1 MGKAKKILLGIIIVI
16 VGILAKKI
24 ELGIV
29 IVIVGIFVIAIPWAA
44 VWEYY
49 YPEEAELKLQE
60 EAELKLQEEAELKLQ
75 EEAELK
81 LQEEA
86 ELKLQEEAELK
97 LQEEAELELQE
108 GLKQQEAPPIQKL
121 KELPASCDGVLTTE
135 TNLYP
140 TADECVRKIMDRV
153 SNWCLSEE
161 KKIDEAGAEERADI
175 CVAGFTSGLA
185 ELCEDPATGSTE
197 LCVMRTL
204 QDLYPKMIPE

>member
-1 MGKAKKILLGIIIVI
+1 MGKAKKIVLGIVIGI

-29 IVIVGIFVIAIPWAA
+29 IGIVGIFVIVIPWAA
-44 VWEYY
+44 VWQYY

-60 EAELKLQEEAELKLQ
+60 ETELKLQEETELKLQ
-75 EEAELK
+75 EETELK
-81 LQEEA
+81 LQEET
-86 ELKLQEEAELK
+86 ELK
-97 LQEEAELELQE
+97 LQE
-108 GLKQQEAPPIQKL
+108 GLKQQEAPRIQKL

-135 TNLYP
+135 THLYP

-153 SNWCLSEE
+153 SDWCLSEE
-161 KKIDEAGAEERADI
+161 KKIAETGAEARADI
-175 CVAGFTSGLA
+175 CVVGFTSGLA
-185 ELCEDPATGSTE
+185 ELCEDPVTGSTE

>member
-1 MGKAKKILLGIIIVI
+1 MGKAKKIVLGIIIGI

-29 IVIVGIFVIAIPWAA
+29 IGIVGIFVIVIPWAA
-44 VWEYY
+44 VWQYY
-49 YPEEAELKLQE
+49 FPEEYGEFEEKQELRERVE
-60 EAELKLQEEAELKLQ
+60 EGQRQLE
-75 EEAELK
+75 

-97 LQEEAELELQE
+97 LQEEAELE
-108 GLKQQEAPPIQKL
+108 QQEAPRIQKL
-121 KELPASCDGVLTTE
+121 EELPASCDGVLTTE

-153 SNWCLSEE
+153 SDWCLSEE
-161 KKIDEAGAEERADI
+161 KKIDEAGAEARADI

-185 ELCEDPATGSTE
+185 ELCKDPVTGSTE

>member
-1 MGKAKKILLGIIIVI
+1 MGKAKKIVLGIIIGI

-29 IVIVGIFVIAIPWAA
+29 IGIVGIFVIVIPWAA
-44 VWEYY
+44 VWQYY
-49 YPEEAELKLQE
+49 FPEEYGEFEEKQELRERVE
-60 EAELKLQEEAELKLQ
+60 EGQRQLE
-75 EEAELK
+75 
-81 LQEEA
+81 
-86 ELKLQEEAELK
+86 LQEEAELK

-135 TNLYP
+135 TSLYP

-153 SNWCLSEE
+153 SDWCLSEE
-161 KKIDEAGAEERADI
+161 KKIAETGAEARADI
-175 CVAGFTSGLA
+175 CVVGFTSGLA
-185 ELCEDPATGSTE
+185 ELCEDPVTGSTE

>member
-1 MGKAKKILLGIIIVI
+1 MEKAKKILLGIIIGI

-29 IVIVGIFVIAIPWAA
+29 IIIVGIFVIVIPWAA
-44 VWEYY
+44 VWQYY

-86 ELKLQEEAELK
+86 ELKMQEEAELK
-97 LQEEAELELQE
+97 LQEEAELE
-108 GLKQQEAPPIQKL
+108 QQEAPPIQKL

-153 SNWCLSEE
+153 SDWCLSEE